1 MLSGALTSAISC
13 TVTARRDGGPRNVE
27 RSLAQDSAREP
38 ARGSRVDLEA
48 RRCIA
53 DSTSPGNTATQTPR
67 AQSEKSFHA
76 ELYAEIPPPR
86 HSSLTLRVVADRLAR
101 MERDHECLRSDGP
114 GELHTCA
121 LCVQLRRL
129 EEEIREMLDG

>member
-1 MLSGALTSAISC
+1 MLSGVLTSFNSG
-13 TVTARRDGGPRNVE
+13 TVAARDSADPHEQRVKC
-27 RSLAQDSAREP
+27 AQDSAREP
-38 ARGSRVDLEA
+38 AGSSCVDLEA
-48 RRCIA
+48 RRFFP
-53 DSTSPGNTATQTPR
+53 DSTSPGNTATQTLRPL
-67 AQSEKSFHA
+67 SEKSFHA